1 MIRRTGEVVLI
12 LAGVQF
18 GGDEIVKSK
27 QGAGSATT
35 CMAYAGFRFVKAIL
49 AAKAGQQ
56 VTEEAYI
63 YLPGVEGGKKI
74 AAELGVE
81 YFAVKVELGTAGA
94 AKALPI
100 GPLSE
105 NEKKLLEVAL
115 KDLKTNIAT
124 GLAFMSA

>member
-1 MIRRTGEVVLI
+1 MFARYVYLQLTLP
-12 LAGVQF
+12 GVQF

-35 CMAYAGFRFVKAIL
+35 CMAYAGFRFVKGIL

-63 YLPGVEGGKKI
+63 YLPGVEGGKQI

-81 YFAVKVELGTAGA
+81 YFAVKVELGKAGA
-94 AKALPI
+94 SKALPI
-100 GPLSE
+100 GSLSD

-124 GLAFMSA
+124 GLSFMSA